1 MRNFAVGAVTA
12 VVVSRIERP
21 IVTQLA
27 VLAEKHAWG
36 IAPHV
41 PPRFRTAIA
50 IALMDYT
57 LYWWHVL
64 LHRSP
69 ALWQLHEAHHAD
81 RDLDTSTAARFHFLE
96 FIASVPWRCAQIAV
110 IGVGPRALALWQK
123 LTLAEVLFHHS
134 NLRLPRVLERALAA
148 FVVTPRL
155 HGIHHSVV
163 RAERD
168 SNYSSGLTLWDRL
181 HGSARLDFERDD
193 VKIGLPEI
201 GGPGEMTFVKTL
213 AVPFRVS
220 QDEAS

>member
-1 MRNFAVGAVTA
+1 
-12 VVVSRIERP
+12 
-21 IVTQLA
+21 
-27 VLAEKHAWG
+27 
-36 IAPHV
+36 
-41 PPRFRTAIA
+41 
-50 IALMDYT
+50 
-57 LYWWHVL
+57 
-64 LHRSP
+64 
-69 ALWQLHEAHHAD
+69 LHEAHHAD
-81 RDLDTSTAARFHFLE
+81 RDLDASTAARFHFLE
-96 FIASVPWRCAQIAV
+96 FIASVPWRCAQITV

-181 HGSARLDFERDD
+181 HGSARLDLERDD
-193 VKIGLPEI
+193 VKIGLPAI
-201 GGPGEMTFVKTL
+201 DGPGGMTFVKTL

-220 QDEAS
+220 QEETP